1 MSRARRVFS
10 RSADRAASL
19 PPCPQS
25 LSVRADACDDDAQRV
40 VCDPH
45 PALQLHRRT
54 EIDGARRRPTI
65 SPQKTTRSRACVHQT
80 THARGP
86 DARLPVV
93 RRGFCW
99 GAARRA
105 SYLPRGLRG
114 AGLAAQG
121 AGRVA
126 RPTLTHTPRAAPPH
140 LFVHVYFCSCINC
153 CRCSSA
159 RGTRLLPCLEMD
171 STIIV
176 RA

>member
-1 MSRARRVFS
+1 MPDATLSRARRVFS

-126 RPTLTHTPRAAPPH
+126 RPTLTHTPARRALLLPT
-140 LFVHVYFCSCINC
+140 CSCMYLFAHVLIVVGVVLFA
-153 CRCSSA
+153 A
-159 RGTRLLPCLEMD
+159 RD
-171 STIIV
+171 YF